1 MFVHIENIIII
12 ATSESM
18 LMAQPKTQDSFKNY
32 RTFTQNN
39 TPPMPLY
46 DAHLGGFLFL

>member
-1 MFVHIENIIII
+1 MFIHVKNIIII
-12 ATSESM
+12 ATSE
-18 LMAQPKTQDSFKNY
+18 LELLVKPKTQDSFKNY
-32 RTFTQNN
+32 STFTHNN